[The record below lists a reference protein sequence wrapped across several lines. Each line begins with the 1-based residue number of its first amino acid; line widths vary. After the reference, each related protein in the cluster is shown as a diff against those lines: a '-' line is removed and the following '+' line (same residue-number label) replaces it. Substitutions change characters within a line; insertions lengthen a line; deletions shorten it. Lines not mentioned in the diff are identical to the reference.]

1 LPAFIW
7 APAGW
12 KNATPE
18 PATPYVIDKQW
29 FAVHA
34 CQRCLAQHPRILRQ
48 LHAVR
53 DSELARNS
61 HYFAGRYE
69 NLYIPRASIPA
80 LGIILDTALS
90 EAARLLHTGAGELQ
104 LGFWFN
110 IMQQGDV
117 TLAHSHDDD
126 DELLSATYYL
136 QAPAGSAQ
144 LSLSLAGGPR
154 RFEPVEGQFIFFHPA
169 VEHEVS
175 PHPLPTPRISL
186 GLNFG
191 PRAAD

>member
-1 LPAFIW
+1 
-7 APAGW
+7 
-12 KNATPE
+12 
-18 PATPYVIDKQW
+18 VIDKQW

-34 CQRCLAQHPRILRQ
+34 CQRCLAQHAQILHQ
-48 LHAVR
+48 LHAMC
-53 DSELARNS
+53 DSEQARRS

-69 NLYIPRASIPA
+69 NLYLPRKLIPA
-80 LGIILDTALS
+80 LDIILDTALS
-90 EAARLLHTGAGELQ
+90 EAARLLKTDSAELQ

-117 TLAHSHDDD
+117 TVAHSHDDA

-144 LSLSLAGGPR
+144 LLLSLPDGPR
-154 RFEPVEGQFIFFHPA
+154 SFAPVEGRFIFFHPA
-169 VEHEVS
+169 LVHEVS
-175 PHPLPTPRISL
+175 AHPLPTPRISL